1 MIISNSLRR
10 NIMATSKEYL
20 DFILDQFSDVDGIT
34 HRQMMG
40 EYILYMN
47 GKIAA
52 YLCDDRLLIKP
63 VPSAVGLMPNA
74 AYESPYDGAKDM
86 LLVDNV
92 DDRAFLKE
100 LFEAIYPELPEPK
113 KR

>member
-1 MIISNSLRR
+1 
-10 NIMATSKEYL
+10 MATSKEYL
-20 DFILDQFSDVDGIT
+20 AFILDQLSDVDGIT

-40 EYILYMN
+40 EHIIYMS

-52 YLCDDRLLIKP
+52 YLCDDRLLVKP
-63 VPSAVGLMPNA
+63 VPSAVQLMPNA
-74 AYESPYDGAKDM
+74 TYEPPYDGAKDM

-100 LFEAIYPELPEPK
+100 LFEAMYDELPKPK
-113 KR
+113 KKK